1 MRVLVTGGSGRLGRV
16 VIADL
21 VAHGHEAVNADRVPP
36 VQSAPGVRYI
46 ETNLGDVGQVAGA
59 MRGCDAV
66 IHLGA
71 IPSPYRHADEYVFTN
86 NTQATFSVLQA
97 ASLLGVKKAAFA
109 SSVSAYGM
117 AWAPVHFS
125 PAYAPI
131 DEAMPM
137 RNFDA
142 YGLSKEVDEETG
154 RMFNRRDGMQVAAL
168 RFHWVALPEELATLP
183 PEGIEVPGNKPGNL
197 WGYVDVRD
205 AASACRLAVET
216 SGFGFE
222 AFNIAAADSLSTTPI
237 ETLILT
243 YLPGTE
249 IRAEMP
255 GITGGFVIEKA
266 AKLLGWRPRFSWRDH
281 QK

>member
-36 VQSAPGVRYI
+36 AQSPPGVRYI

-59 MRGCDAV
+59 MHGCDAV

-86 NTQATFSVLQA
+86 NTQATFAVLQA

-117 AWAPVHFS
+117 AWAPVHFG

-131 DEAMPM
+131 DEALPM

-183 PEGIEVPGNKPGNL
+183 PAGIDVPGNKPGNL

-205 AASACRLAVET
+205 AASACRLAVEA

-222 AFNIAAADSLSTTPI
+222 AFNIIAADSLSTTPT
-237 ETLILT
+237 EDLIRA
-243 YLPGTE
+243 YLPETE

-255 GITGGFVIEKA
+255 GTTGGFVIEKA
-266 AKLLGWRPRFSWRDH
+266 ARLLGWTPRFSWRDH

>member
-1 MRVLVTGGSGRLGRV
+1 M

-21 VAHGHEAVNADRVPP
+21 VANGHEAVNADQVAPAQP
-36 VQSAPGVRYI
+36 TPGVRFIY
-46 ETNLGDVGQVAGA
+46 TNLGDVGQVAGA
-59 MRGCDAV
+59 LHGCDAV

-71 IPSPYRHADEYVFTN
+71 IPSPYRHADEFVFAN

-97 ASLLGVKKAAFA
+97 ASLLGIKKAAFA

-117 AWAPVHFS
+117 AWAPAHFG

-137 RNFDA
+137 RNHDA

-168 RFHWVALPEELATLP
+168 RFHWVALPEELASLP
-183 PEGIEVPGNKPGNL
+183 PEGVTIPGDKPGNL

-205 AASACRLAVET
+205 AASACRLAIEA

-222 AFNIAAADSLSTTPI
+222 AFNIIAADSLSAVPT
-237 ETLILT
+237 EELIRRH
-243 YLPGTE
+243 LPDTE
-249 IRAEMP
+249 IRSAIP
-255 GITGGFVIEKA
+255 GTSGGFVIEKA
-266 AKLLGWRPRFSWRDH
+266 ARLLGWTPKYSWRDRTA
-281 QK
+281 

>member
-21 VAHGHEAVNADRVPP
+21 VANGHEAVNADQAPP
-36 VQSAPGVRYI
+36 SQPTPGVRFI
-46 ETNLGDVGQVAGA
+46 FTNLGDVGQVAGA
-59 MRGCDAV
+59 LHGCDAV

-97 ASLLGVKKAAFA
+97 ASLLGIKKAAFA

-117 AWAPVHFS
+117 AWAPVHFG
-125 PAYAPI
+125 PAYAPV

-137 RNFDA
+137 RNHDA

-168 RFHWVALPEELATLP
+168 RFHWVALPEELASLP
-183 PEGIEVPGNKPGNL
+183 PEGVTVPGDKPGNL

-205 AASACRLAVET
+205 AARACRLAIEAT
-216 SGFGFE
+216 GFGFE
-222 AFNIAAADSLSTTPI
+222 AFNIVASDSLSA
-237 ETLILT
+237 
-243 YLPGTE
+243 LPTEEIIRRHLPATE
-249 IRAEMP
+249 IRSAIP
-255 GITGGFVIEKA
+255 GTSGGFVIEKA
-266 AKLLGWRPRFSWRDH
+266 ARLLGWTPQYSWRDRRA
-281 QK
+281 